1 MNKYMKM
8 KFLLPFF
15 LIFTIS
21 ALGQNQ
27 DQEGVEQIKAMKSS
41 HIAGAL
47 NLTSVESKKFWVLYL
62 AAEDKQY
69 EIRNKIKALTTK
81 INAKGIDKLKTQDAQ
96 MYVIE
101 LQEAEEE
108 LFMTRKKLIAD
119 LKPIIGPK
127 KILKLINAEEAFNA
141 FLFKK
146 LKS

>member
-1 MNKYMKM
+1 M

-15 LIFTIS
+15 LIFTLS
-21 ALGQNQ
+21 ALGQG
-27 DQEGVEQIKAMKSS
+27 QESMEQIKAMKSS

-69 EIRNKIKALTTK
+69 EIRNKIKTLTSK
-81 INAKGIDKLKTQDAQ
+81 INEKGIDKMKTQDAQ

-127 KILKLINAEEAFNA
+127 KILNSLTQ
-141 FLFKK
+141 KK
-146 LKS
+146 LSMPSCSKS